1 MLSASQLTGLRVLV
15 VDDLREMRAMLR
27 NTLADAQIRD
37 VVMVSDARA
46 AVDAIRAA
54 PFNLILADYDL
65 GMGTDGQQLLEYLR
79 RERLMPPGGLYFLI
93 SADSTIDKVASAAE
107 MLPDGYLVK
116 PVNTDQMLS
125 RIEDALVR
133 QAELRPMYGA
143 VHQQRWEDGLVHCAR
158 LEPAQARYRMEVLRH
173 AAICQV
179 ALGRWDDALVTYR
192 TAHGVRATLTWPRL
206 GIARCCLA
214 MGDLDAA
221 RQRLQSILEE
231 RPYHAGA
238 YDVLIELLER
248 TGALEDALAVA
259 TRAAQHIPSAIRTR
273 RQADLAYLVDD
284 LEVAD
289 EALTK
294 VVRHT
299 QRALTRDFAHRA
311 LLSQVC
317 LARGDAQRAIKLV
330 EKDAEDRPDDVKV
343 QALATAVQVQAYTAL
358 GCKAEAGD
366 AAKSL
371 EGMLDAPLDPRS
383 RLLVAKAALTAGM
396 VEPGLRVLDEAVQ
409 AAERASSAES
419 ASVRTLATKVLTDA
433 GMADRAATYAG
444 DRTAVALRKAEGAVK
459 TLRGGG
465 FDAAV
470 AAVGEALTLAPEHTG
485 VLSAA
490 VEVYLM
496 TMRVQGV
503 RPELLAQVHDAL
515 ARLRARGTVEEKRL
529 AMLDAYLDRLE
540 GGSGSGG
547 GGEAAAVSRD
557 AAVAGAAATRAAEPV
572 VRGDGA
578 RA

>member
-15 VDDLREMRAMLR
+15 VDDLREMRTMLR

-65 GMGTDGQQLLEYLR
+65 GPGTDGQQLLEYLR

-116 PVNTDQMLS
+116 PVNTDQLLS
-125 RIEDALVR
+125 RIEDAIIR
-133 QAELRPMYGA
+133 QAELRPMYEA
-143 VHQQRWEDGLVHCAR
+143 VHQQRWEDGLAHCAR
-158 LEPAQARYRMEVLRH
+158 LEPAQGRYRMEVLRH

-192 TAHGVRATLTWPRL
+192 KAHEVRGTLTWPRL

-221 RQRLQSILEE
+221 RQRLQAILEE

-248 TGALEDALAVA
+248 TGAVEDALAVA

-317 LARGDAQRAIKLV
+317 LARGDPQRAIKLV
-330 EKDAEDRPDDVKV
+330 EKDAEDRPDDAKV

-358 GCKAEAGD
+358 GWKAEAGD
-366 AAKSL
+366 AAKTL
-371 EGMLDAPLDPRS
+371 EGLLDAPVDPRS

-409 AAERASSAES
+409 AAERTSSAES
-419 ASVRTLATKVLTDA
+419 ASARALAAKVLTDA

-444 DRTAVALRKAEGAVK
+444 DRADVALRKAEAAVK

-470 AAVGEALTLAPEHTG
+470 AAVGEALPLAPEHTG

-529 AMLDAYLDRLE
+529 AMLDAYLNRLE
-540 GGSGSGG
+540 GGG
-547 GGEAAAVSRD
+547 GGEAAAASRD
-557 AAVAGAAATRAAEPV
+557 AAVAGGAATRAAVPAV
-572 VRGDGA
+572 PGGGA